1 MTKLIILAAG
11 RGSRINRLT
20 KENPK
25 ALIEINKRSLL
36 SYQLK
41 SIKSAGIKEE
51 DIALITG
58 YKKKNL
64 KNLNLKL
71 FITTNGKKLIWFT
84 H

>member
-41 SIKSAGIKEE
+41 F
-51 DIALITG
+51 LIRV
-58 YKKKNL
+58 K
-64 KNLNLKL
+64 
-71 FITTNGKKLIWFT
+71 
-84 H
+84 